1 MEKNSLL
8 PFFEVLS
15 SKFNFC
21 LFPKNIVSR
30 LGFRLPNFSHF
41 AKIRLMLF
49 IFLVS
54 LESFAQ
60 LMPSSTFD
68 LYRGAAFNNN
78 VNQQYDSW
86 AYGQKIKKSA
96 NVTANNSLISQWK
109 TMQEVTLSLQNSSVD
124 NRITFAPVKVN
135 LDQVRNGSGTSPLDP
150 ATWVNGN
157 AGASNAHYVEGWS
170 IPYRAVF
177 TDLSVGTNRTLDIEW
192 DIKHSGANAIDFI
205 TNYDLIDFVP
215 GTHATNFG
223 HAQEVINPMFGFTG
237 LTSAIYG
244 IPMPNLPAVSPNPGA
259 LGTFN
264 SIQAASGNKGAM
276 TIFGGTITKLEYLS
290 QGDLANSSASTRLRI
305 TFDNTSSTVI
315 LSWAGHIA
323 KAQDWGLGNSAAAV
337 SGSPYHTRLISY
349 SLDGITQ
356 ISIGNQ
362 DRSLSAAAVVDP
374 PACLL
379 SGPTPVECNTQ
390 NTYTNSLASLNGYTY
405 TWTLI
410 NNTSGATIASN
421 DGFLSATV
429 NSGSGCDKSYTLR
442 FTLKNNN
449 IEISHCDYT
458 VAVDDNTAPVLAAAP
473 EGVTVSCIEDVPEMT
488 NLAWT
493 DNCDTGGSVAGVDG
507 ALVGG
512 ECGGTITRTWNVSD
526 ACGNAAETRT
536 QIITIDDNTA
546 PVLDP
551 APDGVTVSCIED
563 VPQMTNL
570 PWTDNCDTGGSVAGV
585 DGALV
590 GGECGGTITRTWNV
604 SDACG
609 NAAETRTQIITIDDN
624 TAPVLDPAPDGVT
637 VSCIEDVPQMTNLA
651 WTDNCDTGGLVAG
664 VDGAL
669 EGGECG
675 GTITRTWNVSDA
687 CGNAAETRTQI
698 ITIDDN
704 SAPVLAAA
712 PDGVTVS
719 CIEDVPA
726 MTSLTWTD
734 NCDDGGSVE
743 GVDGALVGDECGGT
757 ITRTWNIS
765 DACGNPAVSRTQII
779 TINDTTPPEIT
790 CPADATVEFGAS
802 TEAGTAEATDN
813 CGDVKVSSSDE
824 TTSVGCQSVIVRT
837 WTATDDCGNSASC
850 EQHILIIDRTLPEI
864 TCNPDGSVSATDNS
878 GTVYLYQKGDVWTA
892 IDASGNMSSKTCEAV
907 DSKIAP
913 SKQLEQTSIDSKK
926 ASTTSNTETS
936 NTETSKTETEGF
948 DVFPVPFKDQ
958 LTIKYKFDYESDVKI
973 EVFNAQGILILSK
986 MDTNSYLNKEIA
998 LDLKF
1003 NKGKEQVYVVKV
1015 ITNKESIVKKVMS
1028 SQ

>member
-244 IPMPNLPAVSPNPGA
+244 IPIPNLPAVSPNPGA

-488 NLAWT
+488 NLA
-493 DNCDTGGSVAGVDG
+493 
-507 ALVGG
+507 
-512 ECGGTITRTWNVSD
+512 
-526 ACGNAAETRT
+526 
-536 QIITIDDNTA
+536 
-546 PVLDP
+546 
-551 APDGVTVSCIED
+551 
-563 VPQMTNL
+563 
-570 PWTDNCDTGGSVAGV
+570 WTDNCDTGGSVAGV